1 MHICCALKK
10 HDYSNFSLTILE
22 YCEPEKCLI
31 REKHYWDIFNPEYNI
46 AQDPIAPFSG
56 HKHSDESKQ
65 IMSDAKKGENSPM
78 FGKNHTEES
87 KTIMSEA
94 KKGENNP
101 MFGKNHTE
109 ETKKIISDAVTG
121 ENNPMYGKN
130 HSDESKKIMSD
141 IKMGQTLSDDT
152 KKKISEAKK
161 GQARPEGSGR
171 PAQVIEVTDITNNQT
186 TTYDSISAAAKALNL
201 PSYRAISNYINN
213 NKGEAGCVQKPYK
226 GQYIFKKI

>member
-31 REKHYWDIFNPEYNI
+31 KEKYYWNIFKPEYNI
-46 AQDPIAPFSG
+46 AQDPVAPFSG
-56 HKHSDESKQ
+56 RTHSDESKQ

-109 ETKKIISDAVTG
+109 ETKK
-121 ENNPMYGKN
+121 NNLWCCN
-130 HSDESKKIMSD
+130 RRE
-141 IKMGQTLSDDT
+141 
-152 KKKISEAKK
+152 
-161 GQARPEGSGR
+161 
-171 PAQVIEVTDITNNQT
+171 
-186 TTYDSISAAAKALNL
+186 
-201 PSYRAISNYINN
+201 
-213 NKGEAGCVQKPYK
+213 
-226 GQYIFKKI
+226 